1 MRMAL
6 WDPVP
11 FFPSTVE
18 LVLLAFGLLA
28 FWPRSRVNKR
38 TPFTQE
44 PFRRRHSELRTKIL
58 PLDFS

>member
-28 FWPRSRVNKR
+28 
-38 TPFTQE
+38 
-44 PFRRRHSELRTKIL
+44 KIKSKQANSL
-58 PLDFS
+58 HTGTI